1 MGEPIIRRTDVL
13 AAVKEAGIAALV
25 AFGLFVLLI
34 GFRTD
39 PGPTGALVISTRF
52 GALAALVAVIFL
64 IALVRA
70 LFWHR
75 VAAT

>member
-39 PGPTGALVISTRF
+39 PGPTGALAISTRF
-52 GALAALVAVIFL
+52 GAFTDGRCKTVAGKDLNNFL
-64 IALVRA
+64 RISTML
-70 LFWHR
+70 
-75 VAAT
+75 